1 MPSYR
6 FVFPPAG
13 GSTAELC
20 GTQRPV
26 GPEHLQ
32 REHKRPRDNGGLSF
46 PEIPAQPG
54 IFSEFLFAAQD
65 PLGLLL

>member
-13 GSTAELC
+13 GSTAKLG
-20 GTQRPV
+20 GTPRPM
-26 GPEHLQ
+26 GPEHLH

-46 PEIPAQPG
+46 PEKLAPPG
-54 IFSEFLFAAQD
+54 FFSEFLFAAQD